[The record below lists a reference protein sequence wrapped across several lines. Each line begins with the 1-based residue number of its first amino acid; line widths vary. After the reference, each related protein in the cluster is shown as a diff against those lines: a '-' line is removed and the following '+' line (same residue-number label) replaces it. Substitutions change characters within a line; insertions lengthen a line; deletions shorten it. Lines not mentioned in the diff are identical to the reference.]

1 MKITQKQLKQ
11 IIREELSEQSFMD
24 RLKGMFGG
32 KKEEPEDPESPE
44 NRAARKA
51 AKDAERAAADAASRE
66 EMKNILKDL
75 DGFMK
80 DMGLKNYA
88 KAVYRAM
95 RAQLQLAPATGN
107 EYFILDGSQELGI
120 NPKGSYRGSGGV
132 EVAIEK
138 YVKRQLRPGGFYYE
152 AEGVLGGNLKKS
164 LDLFLNKMKYFAQQG
179 DAYLGTTSVLDAEER
194 ERRIKAERDAAAR
207 EEREKYGMK
216 TRDAFSESKITKED
230 VKQIIREEIK
240 NFKR

>member
-11 IIREELSEQSFMD
+11 IIKEELSEQSFMD

-32 KKEEPEDPESPE
+32 KKKDSDDPESPE

-75 DGFMK
+75 DRFMK

-107 EYFILDGSQELGI
+107 EYFILDGSESLGI
-120 NPKGSYRGSGGV
+120 NPKGNYRGSVGV

-138 YVKRQLRPGGFYYE
+138 YIKKQLRPGGYFYE
-152 AEGVLGGNLKKS
+152 AGPPFGGNVERS
-164 LDLFLNKMKYFAQQG
+164 LDQFLARMKYFAQQG

-207 EEREKYGMK
+207 EQREKYAMK

-230 VKQIIREEIK
+230 IKQIIREEIK